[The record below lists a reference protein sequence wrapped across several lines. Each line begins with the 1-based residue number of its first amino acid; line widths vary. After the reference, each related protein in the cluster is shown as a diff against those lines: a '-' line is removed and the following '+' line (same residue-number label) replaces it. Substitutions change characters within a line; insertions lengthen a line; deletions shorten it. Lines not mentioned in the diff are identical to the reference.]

1 MNLLLIKDLCEQ
13 REGGLTKLAQEI
25 GMSVQN
31 LHRCVRVNQIQAHQ
45 LELIASLLGVSIIS
59 FFDDNNMGNIIKSK
73 VKQNNDV
80 MDSNEKEIEHL
91 KALLEEKER
100 LIQVLLKDKS

>member
-1 MNLLLIKDLCEQ
+1 MNLLLIKDLCEK

-45 LELIASLLGVSIIS
+45 LELIASLLGVSIVS
-59 FFDDNNMGNIIKSK
+59 FFDDNDTGNIIKSK
-73 VKQNNDV
+73 LKQNDDV
-80 MDSNEKEIEHL
+80 ADTKEKEIEHL

-100 LIQVLLKDKS
+100 LIRVLLKDKS